1 MNEQREW
8 TTDQREKKK
17 KQTMNENDRLLHE
30 ADTPQYSLTD
40 VKNKKRWHTQEMNG
54 ERSSHCP
61 ISIALLL

>member
-40 VKNKKRWHTQEMNG
+40 VKNKKRWNIQEING
-54 ERSSHCP
+54 ERSSHFP
-61 ISIALLL
+61 ISIALSL